1 MHDFIDDYNPG
12 RMTAKYAEKF
22 FNIIQKT
29 YIQLVGHESIQD
41 VMKFE
46 EYSS

>member
-12 RMTAKYAEKF
+12 RMTARYAEKF

-29 YIQLVGHESIQD
+29 YIQLLGQESILD
-41 VMKFE
+41 IMKFE
-46 EYSS
+46 EFPS